1 MLFYGYVFALVA
13 GGILLGASVV
23 LGGGDH
29 DAEVHGDVHGGD
41 AAGDHAASAID
52 ALTML
57 VSLRFWTFFLAFFGL
72 TGVVLTLFELAPGWV
87 TGFAAAG
94 MGAAAGIGASL
105 VIRKLSGRESNSA
118 VGAADYVGKT
128 ATVMVPVGPGQL
140 GRVRLTLKGS
150 TVDVLASTIDDATF
164 ATRDEVLVVEMDGT
178 TARVARLDR

>member
-52 ALTML
+52 A
-57 VSLRFWTFFLAFFGL
+57 LAFFGL